1 MKRIVLFLCAVVAAV
16 SLTAC
21 GDNGTADNSVSPV
34 TESSAGEVS
43 EENTISSAAATLES
57 SPLQITEKLASVEEY
72 LAIPQVQ
79 DQMDALSEL
88 MESMGMTMTVAG
100 EGNKLIYTYTYVQQ
114 IDAAAAKPQ
123 LESGLD
129 AQESTMKSVASSL
142 KLYVDVENPIVVVH
156 YLNADGSEIYT
167 REFNAES

>member
-1 MKRIVLFLCAVVAAV
+1 MYYFLCAVVAAV

-79 DQMDALSEL
+79 DQMDAMSEL

-100 EGNKLIYTYTYVQQ
+100 EGNKLIYTYTYGQQ
-114 IDAAAAKPQ
+114 IDAA
-123 LESGLD
+123 